1 MFVSLQFKLELKKE
15 DKEKLIRLMRKQS
28 SAIRV
33 AYNML
38 KELEKEKTKNPH
50 AQIYHRLRQLFP
62 ELPTKYIDSA
72 IYKAKQYPTDKPVVF
87 GSKKLFEKLCKNHLT
102 GKTREE
108 LKKQWRELRQ
118 GTLISIGS
126 RHEAVKGNLLLRFME
141 LDGKLHLRIT
151 TGNREFIYAKVL
163 REPSNS
169 KDKWLTFMA
178 MLLESWQTQNYFAYT
193 VELKLRDG
201 ETYGSVSFEL
211 PTPEVKYTK
220 ENGVIAIDTNASPI
234 HLAIAEVS
242 KTGELLSYQTISLHH
257 LLGLSQNSKDHQE
270 WILAHQLLDLA
281 IQKGKAIAVENLKK
295 LKKGMRGDGKAT
307 LRKRL
312 HQWNAKKFL
321 QKLKRVAMLKG
332 VEVIEVNPA
341 YTSVIGMLKYAPQL
355 SIDKDIA
362 GAYVIGRR
370 ALGFKED
377 TPENYEKLLKDRTYL
392 EFALKRYEEREKE
405 LRELL
410 EKETNQYK
418 RNALKSELRSV
429 ENSKK
434 LLTHLVQSLQSES
447 SSCEGTYGRNPEQG
461 RVTKT
466 TLQSAWQVLKVA
478 LLFPILG
485 KVLPRDLSPLK
496 PVLVEGVWDRVRS
509 RLVPLEAGG
518 TVPTRDFQNS
528 LKDDKAQ
535 VSKRAR
541 AFLSLSMP
549 SFIISSER
557 Q

>member
-15 DKEKLIRLMRKQS
+15 DREKLIQLMRKQS
-28 SAIRV
+28 SAIRM

-38 KELEKEKTKNPH
+38 KELEKEKIKNPH

-62 ELPTKYIDSA
+62 ELPTRYIDSA
-72 IYKAKQYPTDKPVVF
+72 IYKAKQYPADKPVVF
-87 GSKKLFEKLCKNHLT
+87 GGKRLFEKLCKNHLT
-102 GKTREE
+102 GKAREK

-118 GTLISIGS
+118 GTLVSIGS
-126 RHEAVKGNLLLRFME
+126 KSDRGNRLARFE
-141 LDGKLHLRIT
+141 DLNGQLHLRIT
-151 TGNREFIYAKVL
+151 TGNREFMDAKVL

-178 MLLESWQTQNYFAYT
+178 MLLESWQTKNYFAYT

-201 ETYGSVSFEL
+201 EVYGSVSFEI
-211 PTPEVKYTK
+211 PTPKVKYTK

-242 KTGELLSYQTISLHH
+242 KTGELLSYQTINLHH

-281 IQKGKAIAVENLKK
+281 IQNGKAIAVENLKK
-295 LKKGMRGDGKAT
+295 LKRGMRGDGKAT
-307 LRKRL
+307 LRKIL
-312 HQWNAKKFL
+312 HNWNAKKFL

-332 VEVIEVNPA
+332 VEIVEVNPA

-377 TPENYEKLLKDRTYL
+377 TPENYEKLLKDKTYL

-405 LRELL
+405 LVELI
-410 EKETNQYK
+410 EKESNKYK
-418 RNALKSELRSV
+418 RNALKSELKVV
-429 ENSKK
+429 ENAKN
-434 LLTHLVQSLQSES
+434 LLVNLIQSLQSEP
-447 SSCEGTYGRNPEQG
+447 SSCKGANGRNPEQG
-461 RVTKT
+461 MVAKT

-485 KVLPRDLSPLK
+485 RVLPRDLSPLK

-509 RLVPLEAGG
+509 RSAPLEVGG
-518 TVPTRDFQNS
+518 ASQ
-528 LKDDKAQ
+528 
-535 VSKRAR
+535 
-541 AFLSLSMP
+541 
-549 SFIISSER
+549 
-557 Q
+557 

>member
-15 DKEKLIRLMRKQS
+15 DREKLIKLMRKQS

-38 KELEKEKTKNPH
+38 KELEKEKTRNPH
-50 AQIYHRLRQLFP
+50 AQIYHKLRQLFP
-62 ELPTKYIDSA
+62 DLPTKYIDSA
-72 IYKAKQYPTDKPVVF
+72 IYKAKQYPKDKIVVF
-87 GSKKLFEKLCKNHLT
+87 GSKRLFEKLCKNHLT
-102 GKTREE
+102 GKAREK
-108 LKKQWRELRQ
+108 LKKQWKEQRR
-118 GTLISIGS
+118 GTLIAIGS
-126 RHEAVKGNLLLRFME
+126 KHKTAQGNLLLRFME

-178 MLLESWQTQNYFAYT
+178 MLLESWQTKNYFAYT

-201 ETYGSVSFEL
+201 EVYGSVSFEL
-211 PTPEVKYTK
+211 PTPKVKYTK

-270 WILAHQLLDLA
+270 WILAHQIVDLA
-281 IQKGKAIAVENLKK
+281 IQKNKAIAIENLKK
-295 LKKGMRGDGKAT
+295 LKKGRRGDGKAK
-307 LRKRL
+307 LRKIL
-312 HQWNAKKFL
+312 YQWNAKKFL

-332 VEVIEVNPA
+332 VEVIEINPA

-355 SIDKDIA
+355 NIDKDVA

-377 TPENYEKLLKDRTYL
+377 MPENYEKLLKNKAYL

-405 LRELL
+405 LKELL
-410 EKETNQYK
+410 EKETNEYK
-418 RNALKSELRSV
+418 RNALKSELMSV
-429 ENSKK
+429 ENARK
-434 LLTHLVQSLQSES
+434 LLANLIQSLQSES
-447 SSCEGTYGRNPEQG
+447 GSCEGANGRNPKQG
-461 RVTKT
+461 ERK
-466 TLQSAWQVLKVA
+466 KVSS
-478 LLFPILG
+478 I
-485 KVLPRDLSPLK
+485 
-496 PVLVEGVWDRVRS
+496 
-509 RLVPLEAGG
+509 RLA
-518 TVPTRDFQNS
+518 
-528 LKDDKAQ
+528 
-535 VSKRAR
+535 
-541 AFLSLSMP
+541 
-549 SFIISSER
+549 SSEGSPPLPYPWKGLAKR
-557 Q
+557 PFSSEARVGGRGVG

>member
-1 MFVSLQFKLELKKE
+1 MFVSLQFKLELKRE
-15 DKEKLIRLMRKQS
+15 DKEKLIKLMRKQS
-28 SAIRV
+28 SAIRI

-38 KELEKEKTKNPH
+38 KELEKEETKNPY
-50 AQIYHRLRQLFP
+50 AQIYQRLRQLFP

-87 GSKKLFEKLCKNHLT
+87 GGKRLFEKLCKNHLT
-102 GKTREE
+102 GKLRER

-126 RHEAVKGNLLLRFME
+126 KADKGNRLIRFE
-141 LDGKLHLRIT
+141 DLNGQLHLRIA

-169 KDKWLTFMA
+169 KDKWINFMA
-178 MLLESWQTQNYFAYT
+178 MLLESWQTKNYFAYM

-201 ETYGSVSFEL
+201 EVYGSVSFEI
-211 PTPEVKYTK
+211 PPPEVKYTREK
-220 ENGVIAIDTNASPI
+220 GVIAIDTNASPI

-257 LLGLSQNSKDHQE
+257 LLGLSQNSKDHHE
-270 WILAHQLLDLA
+270 WILAHQIVDLA
-281 IQKGKAIAVENLKK
+281 IQKGKAIAIENLKK

-307 LRKRL
+307 LRKIL
-312 HQWNAKKFL
+312 HNWNAKKFL

-332 VEVIEVNPA
+332 VEVVEVHPA

-377 TPENYEKLLKDRTYL
+377 MPENYEKLLKDKAYL

-405 LRELL
+405 LTELI
-410 EKETNQYK
+410 EKESNEYK
-418 RNALKSELRSV
+418 KNALKNELKIV
-429 ENSKK
+429 ENAKN
-434 LLTHLVQSLQSES
+434 LLVNLIQSLQSEP
-447 SSCEGTYGRNPEQG
+447 SSCEGAYGRNPERG
-461 RVTKT
+461 ETKKVS
-466 TLQSAWQVLKVA
+466 QVAWQVLKVA

-485 KVLPRDLSPLK
+485 RILPRDLSPLK
-496 PVLVEGVWDRVRS
+496 PVLVEGVWNRVRS
-509 RLVPLEAGG
+509 RLVPLEVGG
-518 TVPTRDFQNS
+518 TLPIRDF
-528 LKDDKAQ
+528 
-535 VSKRAR
+535 
-541 AFLSLSMP
+541 
-549 SFIISSER
+549 
-557 Q
+557 

>member
-15 DKEKLIRLMRKQS
+15 DREKLIKLMRKQS

-50 AQIYHRLRQLFP
+50 AQIYQRLRQLFP
-62 ELPTKYIDSA
+62 DLPTKYVDSA

-87 GSKKLFEKLCKNHLT
+87 GGKKLFEKLCKNHIS
-102 GKTREE
+102 GKVREK

-126 RHEAVKGNLLLRFME
+126 KSDKGNRLARFE
-141 LDGKLHLRIT
+141 DLNGQLHLRIT

-178 MLLESWQTQNYFAYT
+178 MLLKSWKTKNYFAYT
-193 VELKLRDG
+193 VELKVREG
-201 ETYGSVSFEL
+201 EIYGSVSFEL
-211 PTPEVKYTK
+211 PMPEVKYTK

-242 KTGELLSYQTISLHH
+242 KTGELVSYQTISLHH
-257 LLGLSQNSKDHQE
+257 LLRLSQNSKDHQE
-270 WILAHQLLDLA
+270 WILAHQIVDLA
-281 IQKGKAIAVENLKK
+281 IGKGKAIAIENLKK
-295 LKKGMRGDGKAT
+295 LKKGMRGDGKAK
-307 LRKRL
+307 LRKIL
-312 HQWNAKKFL
+312 HNWNAKKFL
-321 QKLKRVAMLKG
+321 QKLKRVARLKG

-355 SIDKDIA
+355 NIDKDIA
-362 GAYVIGRR
+362 SAYVIGRR

-377 TPENYEKLLKDRTYL
+377 MPENYEKLLKDKAYL

-405 LRELL
+405 LRELI
-410 EKETNQYK
+410 EKESNEYK
-418 RNALKSELRSV
+418 RNALKSELKVV
-429 ENSKK
+429 ENAKK
-434 LLTHLVQSLQSES
+434 LLTNLIQSLQSES
-447 SSCEGTYGRNPEQG
+447 SSCEGTNGRNPERG
-461 RVTKT
+461 RVAKT

-478 LLFPILG
+478 FLFPILG

-496 PVLVEGVWDRVRS
+496 PVLVEGVWDRMRN
-509 RLVPLEAGG
+509 RLAPLEVGG
-518 TVPTRDFQNS
+518 ASR
-528 LKDDKAQ
+528 
-535 VSKRAR
+535 
-541 AFLSLSMP
+541 
-549 SFIISSER
+549 
-557 Q
+557 

>member
-15 DKEKLIRLMRKQS
+15 DREKLIKLMRKQS
-28 SAIRV
+28 SAIRT

-38 KELEKEKTKNPH
+38 KELEKEKTRNPH
-50 AQIYHRLRQLFP
+50 AQIYHRLRQLFSD
-62 ELPTKYIDSA
+62 LPTKYIDSA

-87 GSKKLFEKLCKNHLT
+87 GSKRLFEKLCKNHLT
-102 GKTREE
+102 GKAREK

-118 GTLISIGS
+118 GTLIAIGS
-126 RHEAVKGNLLLRFME
+126 KHKTAQGNLLLRFME

-201 ETYGSVSFEL
+201 EVYGSVSFEI

-220 ENGVIAIDTNASPI
+220 ENGVIAIDINASPI
-234 HLAIAEVS
+234 HLAVAEVS

-257 LLGLSQNSKDHQE
+257 FLELSQNSKDHQE
-270 WILAHQLLDLA
+270 WILAHKIVNLA
-281 IQKGKAIAVENLKK
+281 IEKGKAIAVENLKK
-295 LKKGMRGDGKAT
+295 LKKGTRGDGKAE

-321 QKLKRVAMLKG
+321 QKLKRVAMIKG
-332 VEVIEVNPA
+332 VEIVEINPA

-370 ALGFKED
+370 ALGFRED
-377 TPENYEKLLKDRTYL
+377 MPENYEKLLKDKAYL

-410 EKETNQYK
+410 EEETNQYK
-418 RNALKSELRSV
+418 RNAIKSELRNV
-429 ENSKK
+429 QNAKK
-434 LLTHLVQSLQSES
+434 LLTNLIQSLQSEPS
-447 SSCEGTYGRNPEQG
+447 GCEGANGRNPEQG
-461 RVTKT
+461 ETKKVS
-466 TLQSAWQVLKVA
+466 QVAWQVLKVA
-478 LLFPILG
+478 LFFPILG
-485 KVLPRDLSPLK
+485 RILPRDLSPLK
-496 PVLVEGVWDRVRS
+496 PVLVEEAWDRVRS

-518 TVPTRDFQNS
+518 TVPIRDF
-528 LKDDKAQ
+528 
-535 VSKRAR
+535 
-541 AFLSLSMP
+541 
-549 SFIISSER
+549 
-557 Q
+557 

>member
-1 MFVSLQFKLELKKE
+1 MFVSLQFKLELKNE
-15 DKEKLIRLMRKQS
+15 DKEKLIKLMHRQS
-28 SAIRV
+28 SAIRI

-38 KELEKEKTKNPH
+38 RDLEKEKTRNPH

-62 ELPTKYIDSA
+62 DLPTKYIDSA

-87 GSKKLFEKLCKNHLT
+87 GGKRLFEKLCKNHLT
-102 GKTREE
+102 GKAREK

-118 GTLISIGS
+118 GTLIAIGS
-126 RHEAVKGNLLLRFME
+126 KHKTAQGNLLLRFTE

-169 KDKWLTFMA
+169 KDKWITFMA
-178 MLLESWQTQNYFAYT
+178 MLLESWQTKNYFAYT
-193 VELKLRDG
+193 VELKLRGG
-201 ETYGSVSFEL
+201 EVYGSVSFEI
-211 PTPEVKYTK
+211 PKPKVKYTK

-270 WILAHQLLDLA
+270 WILAHKIVDIA
-281 IQKGKAIAVENLKK
+281 IQRNKAIAIENLKK
-295 LKKGMRGDGKAT
+295 LKRGMRGDGKAE
-307 LRKRL
+307 LRRRL
-312 HQWNAKKFL
+312 HNWNAKKFL

-332 VEVIEVNPA
+332 VEVIEINPA
-341 YTSVIGMLKYAPQL
+341 YTSIIGMLKYAPQL
-355 SIDKDIA
+355 NIDKDIA

-377 TPENYEKLLKDRTYL
+377 MPENYERLLKDKAYL

-405 LRELL
+405 LTELV
-410 EKETNQYK
+410 EKETNEYK
-418 RNALKSELRSV
+418 RNTLKSELRNV
-429 ENSKK
+429 QNAKN
-434 LLTHLVQSLQSES
+434 LLVNLIQSLQSEP
-447 SSCEGTYGRNPEQG
+447 SSCEGAYGRNP
-461 RVTKT
+461 
-466 TLQSAWQVLKVA
+466 AWQVLRVA

-485 KVLPRDLSPLK
+485 RILPRDLSPLK
-496 PVLVEGVWDRVRS
+496 PVLVEGAWDRVRS

-518 TVPTRDFQNS
+518 TVPIRDF
-528 LKDDKAQ
+528 
-535 VSKRAR
+535 
-541 AFLSLSMP
+541 
-549 SFIISSER
+549 
-557 Q
+557 

>member
-15 DKEKLIRLMRKQS
+15 DKEKLIKLMRKQS
-28 SAIRV
+28 SAIRI

-62 ELPTKYIDSA
+62 DLPTKYIDSA
-72 IYKAKQYPTDKPVVF
+72 IYKAKQYPTNKPVVF
-87 GSKKLFEKLCKNHLT
+87 GSKRLFEKLCKNHLT
-102 GKTREE
+102 GKERER
-108 LKKQWRELRQ
+108 LKKQWKEQRQ

-126 RHEAVKGNLLLRFME
+126 KVDKGNRLTRFE
-141 LDGKLHLRIT
+141 DLNGQLHLRIT

-169 KDKWLTFMA
+169 KDKWITFMA
-178 MLLESWQTQNYFAYT
+178 MLLESWHTQSYFPYT
-193 VELKLRDG
+193 VELKPRNG
-201 ETYGSVSFEL
+201 EVYGSVSFEI
-211 PTPEVKYTK
+211 PTPEVRYTK

-257 LLGLSQNSKDHQE
+257 LIGLSQNSKDHQE

-281 IQKGKAIAVENLKK
+281 IQRNKAIAVENLKK
-295 LKKGMRGDGKAT
+295 LKKGMRGDGKAE

-341 YTSVIGMLKYAPQL
+341 YTSIIGMLKYAPQL
-355 SIDKDIA
+355 SIDKDTA
-362 GAYVIGRR
+362 SAYVIGRR

-377 TPENYEKLLKDRTYL
+377 MPENYEKLLKDKAYL
-392 EFALKRYEEREKE
+392 EFALKRYEDREKE
-405 LRELL
+405 LRELM
-410 EKETNQYK
+410 EKESNEYK
-418 RNALKSELRSV
+418 RNAIKSELRSV
-429 ENSKK
+429 EDAKE
-434 LLTHLVQSLQSES
+434 LLTHLIQSLQSEPS
-447 SSCEGTYGRNPEQG
+447 GCEGANGRNPEQG
-461 RVTKT
+461 RVAKT
-466 TLQSAWQVLKVA
+466 TFQSAWQVLKVA

-509 RLVPLEAGG
+509 RLVPLEDGG
-518 TVPTRDFQNS
+518 TIPIRDF
-528 LKDDKAQ
+528 
-535 VSKRAR
+535 
-541 AFLSLSMP
+541 
-549 SFIISSER
+549 
-557 Q
+557 

>member
-15 DKEKLIRLMRKQS
+15 DKEKLIKLRRKQS

-38 KELEKEKTKNPH
+38 KELEKEKAKNPN

-62 ELPTKYIDSA
+62 DLPTKYIDSA

-87 GSKKLFEKLCKNHLT
+87 GSKRLFEKLCKNHLT
-102 GKTREE
+102 GKVRER
-108 LKKQWRELRQ
+108 LKKQWKEQRQ

-126 RHEAVKGNLLLRFME
+126 KADRGNRLTRFE
-141 LDGKLHLRIT
+141 DLNRQLHLRIT

-178 MLLESWQTQNYFAYT
+178 MLLESWQTKNYFAYT
-193 VELKLRDG
+193 VELKLREG
-201 ETYGSVSFEL
+201 EVYGSVSFEI

-220 ENGVIAIDTNASPI
+220 EKGVIAIDINASPI

-242 KTGELLSYQTISLHH
+242 KTGELLSYQTIKLHH

-270 WILAHQLLDLA
+270 WILAHQIVDLA
-281 IQKGKAIAVENLKK
+281 IQRNKAIAVENLKK
-295 LKKGMRGDGKAT
+295 LKKGVRGDGKAK

-312 HQWNAKKFL
+312 HHWNAKKFL
-321 QKLKRVAMLKG
+321 QKLKIVAMLKG
-332 VEVIEVNPA
+332 VEVVEINPA

-355 SIDKDIA
+355 NIDKDVA

-410 EKETNQYK
+410 EEETNQYK
-418 RNALKSELRSV
+418 RDALKSELRSV
-429 ENSKK
+429 EDAKE
-434 LLTHLVQSLQSES
+434 LLTNLLQSLQSEPS
-447 SSCEGTYGRNPEQG
+447 GCEGAYGRNPEQG
-461 RVTKT
+461 RVAKT

-496 PVLVEGVWDRVRS
+496 PVLVEGVWDRVRK
-509 RLVPLEAGG
+509 RLVPFEAGG
-518 TVPTRDFQNS
+518 TVPIRDF
-528 LKDDKAQ
+528 
-535 VSKRAR
+535 
-541 AFLSLSMP
+541 
-549 SFIISSER
+549 
-557 Q
+557 